1 MLEIVCCDSFCLLMF
16 VDVCCYDIM
25 IVTILYHSYHSCP
38 NYGHSHL
45 LLETMV
51 TVSMIIWAEDFF
63 CKWWWLLVL
72 VKILQS
78 PKYTFWRLLT
88 LIKSEGFEWIGR
100 TGLGWFSWFSYL
112 FRALPFGIMLRGKVI
127 SSLAKVTCLA
137 AELCWTVEQAFAQ
150 WILSLAVLAAFSGGI
165 RHQTW

>member
-1 MLEIVCCDSFCLLMF
+1 MLSMLFNITLILF

-78 PKYTFWRLLT
+78 PKYTFWRLLK
-88 LIKSEGFEWIGR
+88 LIKSEGFERIGR
-100 TGLGWFSWFSYL
+100 TLQSGLGWFSWFSYL
-112 FRALPFGIMLRGKVI
+112 FRAYALGYCFGGR
-127 SSLAKVTCLA
+127 SSFPWPKWLVWLLNCGAGICPMDPEPSRPT
-137 AELCWTVEQAFAQ
+137 
-150 WILSLAVLAAFSGGI
+150 FSGGI